1 MIAMCNKINSLLH
14 VNASTPWLHQHCSP
28 AFLQL
33 AQRFEIKASS
43 TCPKCLFSHLQISPC
58 CLAETAWLHLKTC
71 RTTDPKIWKFKWG
84 ETTTTWFCE
93 EFLCSFFE
101 NLLLQS
107 SHLKLIEIPTCL
119 SRSGQYIFHTLTCST
134 LHSQEMQDG
143 MQNWSL
149 EWEHQEKH
157 QHLPDKTCTNTPSEK
172 ACGLNHNLF
181 RGARNIAQ
189 TSLRPKPKSN
199 SLQTHLAL
207 DKHRNMLALC
217 LIWKLKRRT
226 QQGKEKSGAA
236 RKRGADLCFCAA
248 SRWTA

>member
-1 MIAMCNKINSLLH
+1 MIAMCNKINRLLH

-93 EFLCSFFE
+93 EFLCSFVE

-119 SRSGQYIFHTLTCST
+119 SQSGQYIFHF
-134 LHSQEMQDG
+134 D
-143 MQNWSL
+143 
-149 EWEHQEKH
+149 
-157 QHLPDKTCTNTPSEK
+157 
-172 ACGLNHNLF
+172 
-181 RGARNIAQ
+181 
-189 TSLRPKPKSN
+189 
-199 SLQTHLAL
+199 LQHLAL
-207 DKHRNMLALC
+207 TRNWRWNTNGRTLEDGMEKETYQC
-217 LIWKLKRRT
+217 RCTIWTKRRILIDSGQYDPALET
-226 QQGKEKSGAA
+226 QLAKHCG
-236 RKRGADLCFCAA
+236 
-248 SRWTA
+248 